1 MVLKAF
7 DDGFIFVLTT
17 SVRFSYIRDK
27 NQFKQK
33 QDKKQQLGVTNE
45 TGTAY
50 TCLRGIRVVQSL
62 VCCVVFC
69 TLVYHCLSFLA
80 FILFVS
86 RLLITPLVSSN
97 VSSFIALQK
106 SLLCD
111 ISQSWSASLGHPST
125 CILYKQYN

>member
-62 VCCVVFC
+62 VFCVVFC

-125 CILYKQYN
+125 CILYIQYN